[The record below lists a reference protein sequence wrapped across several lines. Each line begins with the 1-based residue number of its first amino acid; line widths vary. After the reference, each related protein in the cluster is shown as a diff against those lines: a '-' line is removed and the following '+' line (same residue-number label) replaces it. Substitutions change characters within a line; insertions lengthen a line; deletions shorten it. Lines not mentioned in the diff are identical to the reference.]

1 MLAQNRKRG
10 DKLGVTKQARGA
22 PENALVRAAETGVL
36 SRKLKKYLKSC
47 REQSNTEGKKETARL
62 PTLAG
67 FCAML
72 GCGTASVA
80 ELQEQY
86 PEGYDY
92 VCAVLEDEAL
102 NSSRSPALLNAY
114 LKERFRYGEKIDT
127 EGVLQPIFEHDILE
141 DGT

>member
-10 DKLGVTKQARGA
+10 DTLGVRKNARKT
-22 PENALVRAAETGVL
+22 PTNALVQAARSGSL

-47 REQSNTEGKKETARL
+47 REQASTDGKKETARL

-72 GCGTASVA
+72 GCGTAAIA
-80 ELQEQY
+80 ELIEQY
-86 PEGYDY
+86 PNGYDY
-92 VCAVLEDEAL
+92 LCAVLEDEAL

-114 LKERFRYGEKIDT
+114 LKERFRYGEKAEVD
-127 EGVLQPIFEHDILE
+127 GALQPIFEHDILE
-141 DGT
+141 DGA

>member
-1 MLAQNRKRG
+1 MA
-10 DKLGVTKQARGA
+10 AR
-22 PENALVRAAETGVL
+22 TGSL
-36 SRKLKKYLKSC
+36 SRKLKKYLKLC
-47 REQSNTEGKKETARL
+47 REQSGNEGKKEAVRL

-72 GCGTASVA
+72 GCGTAAV
-80 ELQEQY
+80 EQLQRQY
-86 PEGYDY
+86 PDGYDY

-114 LKERFRYGEKIDT
+114 LKERFRYGEKAT
-127 EGVLQPIFEHDILE
+127 EEDGPLQPIFEHDILE